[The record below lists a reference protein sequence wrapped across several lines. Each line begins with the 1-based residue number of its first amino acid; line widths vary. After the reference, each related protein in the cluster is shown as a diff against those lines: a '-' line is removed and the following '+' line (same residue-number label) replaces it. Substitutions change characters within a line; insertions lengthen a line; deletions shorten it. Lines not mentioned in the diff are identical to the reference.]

1 MAREKG
7 GCLELKL
14 KPISRAGIPEA
25 ISKVELYRNLNEPGE
40 AESICRDILALE
52 PDNQIA
58 LRLLGLAI
66 TDQFRG
72 DAPDRYA
79 EAESAF
85 RNLNDRYERLY
96 YLGILHEREAKAQLN
111 AGRMAH
117 TVLPGFEE
125 AMRCFEDAEAIRPP
139 NNDDAI
145 LRWNRCLRILQSR
158 MGSEWR
164 KEMQEFDAGE
174 GPPV

>member
-1 MAREKG
+1 
-7 GCLELKL
+7 LELKL

-40 AESICRDILALE
+40 AESICRDILAVE
-52 PDNQIA
+52 PDNQTA

-72 DAPDRYA
+72 DASDRYA
-79 EAESAF
+79 EAEGAF
-85 RNLNDRYERLY
+85 RTLNDRYERLY

-125 AMRCFEDAEAIRPP
+125 AMRCFEEAEAVRPS

-164 KEMQEFDAGE
+164 KEMQEFDASE